1 MANTAEQMES
11 MLPSADNEYLPTP
24 EKDFT
29 ASDLY
34 RGSLSAVSFVTQ
46 KELQTLAELFE
57 KSSDLNFIKQCNS
70 YNCFYYY

>member
-29 ASDLY
+29 ASDF
-34 RGSLSAVSFVTQ
+34 A
-46 KELQTLAELFE
+46 
-57 KSSDLNFIKQCNS
+57 SDTWEQAKKGL
-70 YNCFYYY
+70 